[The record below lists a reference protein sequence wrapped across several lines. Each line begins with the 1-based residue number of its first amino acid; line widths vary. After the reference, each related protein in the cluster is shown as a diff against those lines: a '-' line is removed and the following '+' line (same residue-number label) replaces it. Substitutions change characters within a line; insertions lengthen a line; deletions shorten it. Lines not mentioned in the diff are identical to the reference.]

1 MMKTLYFIDAAQS
14 LGESVKEYLGKA
26 KYNYVIIEGDKPV
39 MWRRSDS
46 PVIFGDLGEVAREL
60 ANWTLPIENISII
73 TEEDYIKR
81 YLGNAWKEWYEYEE
95 TIMDTGN
102 GHSEELVNSINHA
115 WRKNREMFC
124 GILCALYKRDIDE
137 ITDAD
142 SFQSKEWSE
151 TEEYQKGLDTGDW
164 QDFMDMVLDKM
175 CEEWDFYAEN
185 YLMHV
190 ADDCDLECI
199 LRYLHYPYL
208 PIYKD

>member
-1 MMKTLYFIDAAQS
+1 MIKTLYFIDAAQS

-26 KYNYVIIEGDKPV
+26 KYNYVIVEGGQPL
-39 MWRRSDS
+39 MWRNSDS
-46 PVIFGDLGEVAREL
+46 PVIFGGLDEVAGEL
-60 ANWTLPIENISII
+60 ANWPLPIENISII

-115 WRKNREMFC
+115 WRKNREMFY
-124 GILCALYKRDIDE
+124 GILCTLYKRDIDE

-142 SFQSKEWSE
+142 SFHSEEWSK

-164 QDFMDMVLDKM
+164 QDYMDMVLAKM
-175 CEEWDFYAEN
+175 CKEWDFYAEN

>member
-1 MMKTLYFIDAAQS
+1 MIKTLYFIDAAQS

-26 KYNYVIIEGDKPV
+26 KYNYVIIEGNQPL
-39 MWRRSDS
+39 MWRNSDS
-46 PVIFGDLGEVAREL
+46 PVIFGGLDEVAREL

-115 WRKNREMFC
+115 WRKNREMFY

-137 ITDAD
+137 ITNHD
-142 SFQSKEWSE
+142 SFMEKKWKETDEWKKGFE
-151 TEEYQKGLDTGDW
+151 TNNWDDYNEMAYNALVK
-164 QDFMDMVLDKM
+164 
-175 CEEWDFYAEN
+175 EWDFYAEN
-185 YLMHV
+185 YLMHI

-199 LRYLHYPYL
+199 LRYIHYPYL

>member
-1 MMKTLYFIDAAQS
+1 M
-14 LGESVKEYLGKA
+14 
-26 KYNYVIIEGDKPV
+26 
-39 MWRRSDS
+39 
-46 PVIFGDLGEVAREL
+46 
-60 ANWTLPIENISII
+60 PIKNISII
-73 TEEDYIKR
+73 TEEDYIKT
-81 YLGNAWKEWYEYEE
+81 YLGNAWDEWYEDPNS
-95 TIMDTGN
+95 TIMDSVS
-102 GHSEELVNSINHA
+102 HDEELVRKINDA
-115 WRKNREMFC
+115 WKKNREMFC

-151 TEEYQKGLDTGDW
+151 TDEYQKGLDTGDW
-164 QDFMDMVLDKM
+164 KDFMDMVLSKM

-199 LRYLHYPYL
+199 LNFLHYPYL